1 MVSSCPGQALSVW
14 APAKINLFLRVIG
27 RRPDG
32 YHDIET
38 RMQKLGLSDHLCI
51 IPQNEGISLSC
62 PGIDLPEDE
71 TNLAF
76 KAALSFY
83 KHTGI
88 SHGIKIDLEKKIPI
102 AAGLGGGSSDAAA
115 VLKGMNKLF
124 STGLDSESLADM
136 ARSLG
141 ADVPFFVSDF
151 QAADATGIGDRLLEI
166 QGLNNFSVVL
176 VNPGFPVSTKWV
188 YENFA
193 LTTPGNP
200 YMLASG
206 SDPDAESG
214 RYPRGEDFSGF
225 FNDLE
230 SVTISMYPEV
240 GRIKEQLLTDGARS
254 ALMSGSGPT
263 VFGLFADYKKA
274 EASFGKFRLLYSDVF
289 LTKPCEWN

>member
-88 SHGIKIDLEKKIPI
+88 
-102 AAGLGGGSSDAAA
+102 
-115 VLKGMNKLF
+115 
-124 STGLDSESLADM
+124 
-136 ARSLG
+136 
-141 ADVPFFVSDF
+141 FVSDF
-151 QAADATGIGDRLLEI
+151 QAADATGIGDRLHKI

-176 VNPGFPVSTKWV
+176 VNPGFSVSTKWV

-206 SDPDAESG
+206 SDPDAKSG
-214 RYPRGEDFSGF
+214 RYTRGEDFSGF

>member
-62 PGIDLPEDE
+62 SGIDLPEDE

-88 SHGIKIDLEKKIPI
+88 SHGIKIDLEKKIPV

-124 STGLDSESLADM
+124 NTGLDPESLADM

-141 ADVPFFVSDF
+141 ADVSFFVTDF
-151 QAADATGIGDRLLEI
+151 QAADATGIGDRLQEI
-166 QGLNNFSVVL
+166 QGLNNLSVVL

-200 YMLASG
+200 YILAPG
-206 SDPDAESG
+206 SDSDAESG
-214 RYPRGEDFSGF
+214 RYPRGEDSPGF

-230 SVTISMYPEV
+230 AVTVSRYPEV
-240 GRIKEQLLTDGARS
+240 GRIKEQLLIDGAQS

-263 VFGLFADYKKA
+263 VFGLFADYEKA